1 MTYLPDRD
9 TVLRYC
15 RSHSLH
21 PDAAGLV
28 EAERHAAEVT
38 LTSTAKLEPVYRQ
51 HGFRPVWGPDEVR
64 LNCPGGP
71 AFLPTWLI
79 RWHGEP
85 TRSCFAPS
93 SDPLSAAIGS
103 EG

>member
-1 MTYLPDRD
+1 MPWCSPIGGDVGSPGD
-9 TVLRYC
+9 
-15 RSHSLH
+15 
-21 PDAAGLV
+21 DAAGLV